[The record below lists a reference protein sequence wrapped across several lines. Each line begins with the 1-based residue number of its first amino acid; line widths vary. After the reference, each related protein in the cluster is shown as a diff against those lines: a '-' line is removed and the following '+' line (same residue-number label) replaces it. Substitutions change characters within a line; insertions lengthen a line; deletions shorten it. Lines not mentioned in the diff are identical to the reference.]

1 MSASDDMIG
10 RMIAGRYEIVEKI
23 GSGGMGV
30 VWKAKDKILD
40 RHVALKILRP
50 EMSEDQA
57 FVQRFRQEAKA
68 AASLSH
74 SNIVNIY
81 DVGQDRGLHYIVM
94 ELVEGQTL
102 RDKLNEAG
110 RLSVDE
116 AVNIAIQICLG
127 LAHAHACGIIHRDI
141 KPQNILI
148 TNTGQVKVADF
159 GIARALGSAS
169 NTGKSIVVGSASY
182 LSPEQ
187 VTNQAVTAAS
197 DLYSLG
203 VVLYEMVTGE
213 LPYTGDTPIAVAIQ
227 HVEGRIPSVRERNP
241 DAPIELEMIIS
252 KAMAKD
258 PEDRFQSAG
267 EMMASLRRVRPH
279 LGIGS
284 PDEVLLKG
292 DDNLS
297 GQKHEKQ
304 KKRRTS
310 KALKILG
317 IVVIIGLGL
326 GAYFVYSFTNWMA
339 VPEVEVPNIVGKNQ
353 VEAQELLRAAG
364 LVPRLS
370 AEKYDPDVG
379 ANTVISQSPLG
390 GEKVKEG
397 REVYYVLSKGES
409 LVTVPDVCQLSLR
422 EAQLELENKNL
433 ELGNV
438 DRVFHETVP
447 EGHVISQNPKAN
459 TSVSEGTRVDVS
471 VSKGPEVIKAVVPR
485 LIGLSLEEAEQLLQE
500 HSLELGEVVEV
511 HSDLANGMILS
522 QDPTEGIEVEEHSEV
537 NVTISIGPEEQL
549 HEYTVKIKVPD
560 NDEPVNVKVVVID
573 MEGESVRYE
582 QDVEPRE
589 VIHVSIKY
597 KGNAALLKV
606 YLDGN
611 LWSEQVIEP

>member
-1 MSASDDMIG
+1 MSASDDMVG

-304 KKRRTS
+304 KKR
-310 KALKILG
+310 
-317 IVVIIGLGL
+317 V
-326 GAYFVYSFTNWMA
+326 
-339 VPEVEVPNIVGKNQ
+339 
-353 VEAQELLRAAG
+353 
-364 LVPRLS
+364 
-370 AEKYDPDVG
+370 
-379 ANTVISQSPLG
+379 
-390 GEKVKEG
+390 
-397 REVYYVLSKGES
+397 
-409 LVTVPDVCQLSLR
+409 
-422 EAQLELENKNL
+422 
-433 ELGNV
+433 
-438 DRVFHETVP
+438 
-447 EGHVISQNPKAN
+447 
-459 TSVSEGTRVDVS
+459 
-471 VSKGPEVIKAVVPR
+471 
-485 LIGLSLEEAEQLLQE
+485 
-500 HSLELGEVVEV
+500 
-511 HSDLANGMILS
+511 
-522 QDPTEGIEVEEHSEV
+522 
-537 NVTISIGPEEQL
+537 
-549 HEYTVKIKVPD
+549 
-560 NDEPVNVKVVVID
+560 
-573 MEGESVRYE
+573 
-582 QDVEPRE
+582 
-589 VIHVSIKY
+589 
-597 KGNAALLKV
+597 
-606 YLDGN
+606 
-611 LWSEQVIEP
+611 

>member
-1 MSASDDMIG
+1 MSASDDMVG

-213 LPYTGDTPIAVAIQ
+213 LPYTGDTPIAVAI
-227 HVEGRIPSVRERNP
+227 
-241 DAPIELEMIIS
+241 
-252 KAMAKD
+252 
-258 PEDRFQSAG
+258 
-267 EMMASLRRVRPH
+267 
-279 LGIGS
+279 
-284 PDEVLLKG
+284 
-292 DDNLS
+292 NLPA
-297 GQKHEKQ
+297 
-304 KKRRTS
+304 R
-310 KALKILG
+310 
-317 IVVIIGLGL
+317 
-326 GAYFVYSFTNWMA
+326 
-339 VPEVEVPNIVGKNQ
+339 
-353 VEAQELLRAAG
+353 
-364 LVPRLS
+364 
-370 AEKYDPDVG
+370 
-379 ANTVISQSPLG
+379 
-390 GEKVKEG
+390 
-397 REVYYVLSKGES
+397 
-409 LVTVPDVCQLSLR
+409 
-422 EAQLELENKNL
+422 
-433 ELGNV
+433 
-438 DRVFHETVP
+438 
-447 EGHVISQNPKAN
+447 
-459 TSVSEGTRVDVS
+459 
-471 VSKGPEVIKAVVPR
+471 
-485 LIGLSLEEAEQLLQE
+485 
-500 HSLELGEVVEV
+500 
-511 HSDLANGMILS
+511 
-522 QDPTEGIEVEEHSEV
+522 
-537 NVTISIGPEEQL
+537 
-549 HEYTVKIKVPD
+549 
-560 NDEPVNVKVVVID
+560 
-573 MEGESVRYE
+573 
-582 QDVEPRE
+582 
-589 VIHVSIKY
+589 
-597 KGNAALLKV
+597 
-606 YLDGN
+606 
-611 LWSEQVIEP
+611 